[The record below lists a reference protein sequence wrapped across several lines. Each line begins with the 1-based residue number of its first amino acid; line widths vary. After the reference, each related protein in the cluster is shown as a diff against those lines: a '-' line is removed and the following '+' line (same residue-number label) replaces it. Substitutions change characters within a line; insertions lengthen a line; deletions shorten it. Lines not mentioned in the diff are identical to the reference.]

1 MGIRGNLLEV
11 KADCTHDELV
21 GRESLVDD
29 VGIVDDVTT
38 EDEAATAG
46 ENDIHSAAERNEN
59 SHKASHALT
68 LDEIR
73 HMYKKGRGWAYRER

>member
-1 MGIRGNLLEV
+1 MGMKEDSLEV
-11 KADCTHDELV
+11 KADCAHDELV

-29 VGIVDDVTT
+29 VGVVDNVTT
-38 EDEAATAG
+38 EDETASAS

-68 LDEIR
+68 LDEMGR
-73 HMYKKGRGWAYRER
+73 KKAREWAYRER

>member
-1 MGIRGNLLEV
+1 MGIEEDSLEV
-11 KADCTHDELV
+11 KADCAHDELV

-29 VGIVDDVTT
+29 VGIVDDVTA
-38 EDEAATAG
+38 EDETASAG

-68 LDEIR
+68 LDEVR
-73 HMYKKGRGWAYRER
+73 NMYKKGRGWAYRER